1 MKKLDLSRFDKA
13 KTFEIKYLD
22 VDEIVDNNFVKN
34 LRKKL
39 NMTQLV
45 FASVIGVTKK
55 TVEKW
60 EQGKNPVKGAA
71 ARFLYLLDL
80 KPELINEFYVV
91 NSYNTEIT
99 YIVENFKPIE
109 ETKKESINNY
119 IINGE
124 SENYRTD
131 RKYKNL
137 ELTYSA

>member
-109 ETKKESINNY
+109 ETKKESNY

>member
-91 NSYNTEIT
+91 NSYNTDIT